1 MKRENVSGGHFH
13 HCGFEVAGN
22 IVLLLARIIL
32 ILTETAPAKQNSLY
46 IHIVVTLCSG
56 CRM

>member
-1 MKRENVSGGHFH
+1 MENVSGGH

-46 IHIVVTLCSG
+46 IL
-56 CRM
+56 

>member
-1 MKRENVSGGHFH
+1 MENVSGSHFH

-22 IVLLLARIIL
+22 IVLLLAWIIL

-46 IHIVVTLCSG
+46 IL
-56 CRM
+56 

>member
-1 MKRENVSGGHFH
+1 MENVSGGHFH

-22 IVLLLARIIL
+22 IVLLLAWIIL
-32 ILTETAPAKQNSLY
+32 ILTETAPAKQLVV
-46 IHIVVTLCSG
+46 HIVVTLCSG